1 MKCDKLYST
10 QIAVQDSM
18 TQEGWCAIKA
28 AVTTTGQMNLWEKEA
43 IIVIIMESSE
53 GRTDIPMNWSPSQV
67 SSPFKRWGERKKC
80 QQAQGNANLI
90 HLWWSQGISLCKI
103 TLQNLKSAWRS
114 NLITRGSSS
123 RAHTKFKFIQD
134 AETRTSCPCF
144 CLAFVLFQEPGVPHH
159 ELRMQKLKKAIHVLS
174 WFLLILTTEPPKKA
188 HLFNIFPMPK
198 KENEKPVLNLLFQT
212 FIPCHQ
218 FCWDHPVVL
227 LSRACNFIIT
237 STFSEVIKSYP
248 SYPPTVSSSFT
259 FSSFSSIRTTTSNLD
274 LSSESCLHCLQPN
287 TCISFL
293 YCKQNNLLVKKR
305 ISLCY
310 CFWFP
315 FTLRS

>member
-1 MKCDKLYST
+1 MRHQSCCNRPNESLRKGSNHRNH
-10 QIAVQDSM
+10 QGEQWRQDQHSNELIPFSSFIILQKM
-18 TQEGWCAIKA
+18 R
-28 AVTTTGQMNLWEKEA
+28 KE
-43 IIVIIMESSE
+43 
-53 GRTDIPMNWSPSQV
+53 R
-67 SSPFKRWGERKKC
+67 
-80 QQAQGNANLI
+80 NANRHRETLTWYT
-90 HLWWSQGISLCKI
+90 LMLSRNLTLQTYSSKLLCKI
-103 TLQNLKSAWRS
+103 DLQNLKSAWRS

-237 STFSEVIKSYP
+237 STFSEVITSYP

-293 YCKQNNLLVKKR
+293 YCKQNNLKKR

-310 CFWFP
+310 CF
-315 FTLRS
+315 LIL